1 MAKHTIHNCLRKKS
15 TEQLD
20 LILNYYLQGDL
31 YKQYD
36 FVILA
41 TLEVLQEREQHIEL
55 NEEDYRMLEI
65 MRQKWA

>member
-20 LILNYYLQGDL
+20 VILNYYLQEPLDKH
-31 YKQYD
+31 YA

-41 TLEVLQEREQHIEL
+41 TLEVLQEREQPYE
-55 NEEDYRMLEI
+55 
-65 MRQKWA
+65 